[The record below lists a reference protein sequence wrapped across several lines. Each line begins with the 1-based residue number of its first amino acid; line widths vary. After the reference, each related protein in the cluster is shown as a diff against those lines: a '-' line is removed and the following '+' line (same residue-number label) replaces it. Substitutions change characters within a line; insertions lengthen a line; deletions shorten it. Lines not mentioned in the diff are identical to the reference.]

1 MQYQRGM
8 VGCLRLLVAVIGVGL
23 VVGCTAEAE
32 LYGESPPCPT
42 SGSAVPDSADVV
54 LDAETQYTKLEPGAH
69 TIHLAQVELTVTVE
83 LKEPTRLEGKAP
95 KPRTAA
101 YYAFLTRGGD
111 DGHDQPV
118 PPGPTVGIV
127 PVDVLVAYTSTEERE
142 ENKGARGPGT
152 WTHLEC
158 PTDPVAALRSD
169 DEAGRYVDFEASD
182 VSSPLHEQAI
192 LGTARV
198 RPPEEPRQIATRYV
212 LAAGM
217 PATGTSPGP
226 SFAQFGPRT
235 EQPMDITFIP
245 NDDGRWLALF
255 AKHDDAGSP
264 ALLHELL
271 GAS

>member
-1 MQYQRGM
+1 MQHQRGI
-8 VGCLRLLVAVIGVGL
+8 VGSLRLLAAVIGMGL

-42 SGSAVPDSADVV
+42 SGSAVSADTDVV
-54 LDAETQYTKLEPGAH
+54 LDAETQEIKLEPGVH

-83 LKEPTRLEGKAP
+83 LEEPARLEGQAP
-95 KPRTAA
+95 EPRTAA
-101 YYAFLTRGGD
+101 YYAFLTRGED

-127 PVDVLVAYTSTEERE
+127 PVDVLVAYTSTEERDE
-142 ENKGARGPGT
+142 DKAARGPGL
-152 WTHLEC
+152 WTHVEC
-158 PTDPVAALRSD
+158 PTDPVAALRSE
-169 DEAGRYVDFEASD
+169 EAGRYVDFEVSE

-192 LGTARV
+192 LGTARLD
-198 RPPEEPRQIATRYV
+198 PPEESRQIATRYV

-217 PATGTSPGP
+217 PATGTGTGP
-226 SFAQFGPRT
+226 VFAQFGPHT

-255 AKHDDAGSP
+255 AEHDDAGSP
-264 ALLHELL
+264 ALLRELL